1 MKIEAGMY
9 VRTKEGYIAKC
20 TYIDEELEGIYGF
33 DSAIR
38 RSFGDKYDF
47 IYCKEQE
54 NYIIKASH
62 NIIDLIEVGDLI
74 EHKKIGIKQ
83 IKDKH
88 DKYIWYSKNHNPL
101 TCDVEDAITYEAF
114 KSEFEVGNISILTK
128 QQFESMS
135 YKLED

>member
-1 MKIEAGMY
+1 MKLEVGMY

-54 NYIIKASH
+54 KYIIKAIVSRPF
-62 NIIDLIEVGDLI
+62 G
-74 EHKKIGIKQ
+74 K
-83 IKDKH
+83 
-88 DKYIWYSKNHNPL
+88 
-101 TCDVEDAITYEAF
+101 
-114 KSEFEVGNISILTK
+114 
-128 QQFESMS
+128 
-135 YKLED
+135 